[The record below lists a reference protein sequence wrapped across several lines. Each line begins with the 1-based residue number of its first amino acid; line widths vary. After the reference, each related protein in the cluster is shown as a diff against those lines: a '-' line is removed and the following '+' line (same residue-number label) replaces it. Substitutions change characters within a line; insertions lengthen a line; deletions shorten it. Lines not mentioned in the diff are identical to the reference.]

1 MPRQAYLEHT
11 GFGEEV
17 PVLISDHCLRPPMIR
32 RAVPSPAH
40 VLKLTKEIR
49 RATFQ
54 TRVQKLNYW
63 IHYWPQL
70 ALEVILQEDLEKK
83 REARLARKQ
92 RNVAAR
98 ARMRPAPKAR
108 AKAKAASRPSSNAAA
123 RAPVAPRRRILK
135 ARKKPATAS
144 STVTP
149 SVLQML
155 TATPA

>member
-11 GFGEEV
+11 GFGAEV
-17 PVLISDHCLRPPMIR
+17 PVLISDQCLWPPMIR

-40 VLKLTKEIR
+40 VLKLTKETR

-98 ARMRPAPKAR
+98 ARMRPARKAR

-135 ARKKPATAS
+135 ARKKPATTS